1 MSEDALDC
9 ISSYAVGRKGIL
21 ASPTIGKRKEAA
33 LFYARL
39 GDFRKIPPIQHAE
52 NIFPEAKAHY
62 SYLYRQEE
70 DSPFA
75 YSEKVE
81 ALVRELKE
89 AEELCRIIAF
99 QEGSTVSGDLSQ
111 LLQKYEAPQGG
122 GRTLVE

>member
-1 MSEDALDC
+1 MVVLKRGVASLSEDALDC

-39 GDFRKIPPIQHAE
+39 GDFRKVSSIQYAE
-52 NIFPEAKAHY
+52 NIHSEARAYH
-62 SYLYRQEE
+62 SHLYRQE

-75 YSEKVE
+75 YSERVE

-89 AEELCRIIAF
+89 AEGLFRTIAF
-99 QEGSTVSGDLSQ
+99 
-111 LLQKYEAPQGG
+111 
-122 GRTLVE
+122 

>member
-21 ASPTIGKRKEAA
+21 ASPAIGKRKEAA

-52 NIFPEAKAHY
+52 NILPEAKAHY
-62 SYLYRQEE
+62 SYLYRQK

-75 YSEKVE
+75 YSENVE

-89 AEELCRIIAF
+89 AEELC
-99 QEGSTVSGDLSQ
+99 
-111 LLQKYEAPQGG
+111 
-122 GRTLVE
+122 